1 MSFWVILKMMFHVK
15 NNDDDLE
22 KYLQSGSI
30 MLLQIIH
37 CSFFTNIQEMISSYV
52 LHSERGCHT
61 FNPTTKEKVPTFY
74 RGSRE
79 NRL

>member
-1 MSFWVILKMMFHVK
+1 MFHVK

-37 CSFFTNIQEMISSYV
+37 CSFFTNIQEMISSYFIV
-52 LHSERGCHT
+52 
-61 FNPTTKEKVPTFY
+61 KEDAILSTLQQRRKCLLSTEVVEKTVY
-74 RGSRE
+74 
-79 NRL
+79 NY